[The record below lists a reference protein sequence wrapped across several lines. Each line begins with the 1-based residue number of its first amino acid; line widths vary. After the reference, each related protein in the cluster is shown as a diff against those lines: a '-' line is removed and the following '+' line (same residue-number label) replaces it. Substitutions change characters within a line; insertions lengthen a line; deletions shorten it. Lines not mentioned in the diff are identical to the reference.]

1 MSSNLRIIRICECCS
16 EQFTAKTTRTK
27 YCSHKC
33 NKKILRSKDRN
44 KKVEASN
51 QETVAHLNTG
61 LERIRLREF
70 LSITEA
76 GLLMGI
82 SRRTIYRLIDRGELN
97 IAKYGTRSVIRKC
110 DLESFFAIPIVEE
123 TMKPI
128 QEFQGIDNC
137 YNIGEIQKKFGI
149 SPAALYLLL
158 QRQGIAKYT
167 VGKYTY
173 VSKADIDI
181 ILNGAEI

>member
-1 MSSNLRIIRICECCS
+1 
-16 EQFTAKTTRTK
+16 
-27 YCSHKC
+27 
-33 NKKILRSKDRN
+33 
-44 KKVEASN
+44 
-51 QETVAHLNTG
+51 
-61 LERIRLREF
+61 
-70 LSITEA
+70 
-76 GLLMGI
+76 MGI